1 MGVTSADPQRAA
13 ELANLYVDT
22 YIERQVVSKTETI
35 NDARDVLQRQT
46 ENARQNL
53 TRAEEDLN
61 TFIDDNLAR
70 LEAESDDPSVGRIR
84 RELESAQAS
93 RSTNVALLQATED
106 AAERSDWITV
116 AATLEDSALDQLAR
130 EREQLLDRLSGET
143 AGSQAEIDLRSA
155 LASVEQNLNET
166 FAEAQGSVESRLD
179 TISQNEQAAREQLR
193 DALLRTDVSSEVV
206 ADLFN
211 LQQNATIAREQY
223 QRLLSR
229 VQDLS
234 ALANVQVSDARVV
247 SEALPPTSAAS
258 PNKRLFISAALVLAI
273 GVGVGIA
280 LLNEYYIGGIT
291 SLAQLKNLSVAR
303 AIGTIPDSVSE
314 GDAQLLGNQII
325 DAPLSQYS
333 ESMRKL
339 RLAIDTNLAQG
350 RAERTQESE
359 GKQRGI
365 VILVASA
372 LPGEGKTTSAIALAR
387 TYAASGKR
395 TLLID
400 ADLRRPSIGN
410 YLNVTPEY
418 GLIDYLDPDTSHK
431 QLKPYVD
438 TVENLIF
445 VPAGHRST
453 KPTDQLIN
461 SDLFLKMIATV
472 REEFDI
478 IILDSPPVLP
488 VVDSRYLA
496 QIADIVV
503 MIVRFAN
510 TTQTEFRDA
519 ATQLSEVIQ
528 PGVRLLAALNRKRL
542 LPLGAAIMAAA
553 MPGITATRKP
563 DRSRLCAQRRAAP
576 PKRMAKRCTLP
587 RPHSTGSR
595 RAADC
600 INAVSPRNANM
611 VIHAAQISAL
621 PDVSALTS
629 ERGLLCRA

>member
-1 MGVTSADPQRAA
+1 M
-13 ELANLYVDT
+13 N
-22 YIERQVVSKTETI
+22 
-35 NDARDVLQRQT
+35 
-46 ENARQNL
+46 
-53 TRAEEDLN
+53 
-61 TFIDDNLAR
+61 
-70 LEAESDDPSVGRIR
+70 R
-84 RELESAQAS
+84 R
-93 RSTNVALLQATED
+93 RVNNC
-106 AAERSDWITV
+106 
-116 AATLEDSALDQLAR
+116 
-130 EREQLLDRLSGET
+130 G
-143 AGSQAEIDLRSA
+143 
-155 LASVEQNLNET
+155 
-166 FAEAQGSVESRLD
+166 
-179 TISQNEQAAREQLR
+179 

-528 PGVRLLAALNRKRL
+528 PGVRLLAALNRNAS
-542 LPLGAAIMAAA
+542 P
-553 MPGITATRKP
+553 
-563 DRSRLCAQRRAAP
+563 
-576 PKRMAKRCTLP
+576 
-587 RPHSTGSR
+587 SR
-595 RAADC
+595 RSYYGSGYAGYYGDEKA
-600 INAVSPRNANM
+600 
-611 VIHAAQISAL
+611 
-621 PDVSALTS
+621 
-629 ERGLLCRA
+629 